1 MTGRILTAAVALA
14 ALVLS
19 GQAWANAMVRSA
31 VNLTGPQL
39 RVSDVFSGAESDA
52 VIGAA
57 PAPGRQLV
65 FDRYALQR
73 IANKHG
79 IKWYPRSRYVQA
91 VVTRESRILEIG
103 EIEDALWRSLVKRG
117 MAKGQQIELTNKA
130 LTIHVATNLGR
141 PYEIENPVFD
151 DRSERATATLA
162 VTSDAG
168 DVVRHRLDAIAY
180 TVAEVPVL
188 NRRVRRGETIEPG
201 DVIWKKLRKDTV
213 GRNVVVDRDAVIG
226 QAARRYLSPGR
237 VLMIDDL
244 EAPRIVRKGGIVT
257 IYYVT
262 GNLRLTAKARAG
274 EDGAMDETI
283 RVVNVRSNKTIEAV
297 VRGPTSVVI
306 PTDVSASN

>member
-1 MTGRILTAAVALA
+1 MTGRILTSAFTLA

-19 GQAWANAMVRSA
+19 GHAWANSMVRST
-31 VNLTGPQL
+31 VTLTGPQL
-39 RVSDVFSGAESDA
+39 RVSDVFSGAASDA

-57 PAPGRQLV
+57 PAPGRKIV

-73 IANKHG
+73 IASKHG

-91 VVTRESRILEIG
+91 VITRESRILEVG
-103 EIEDALWRSLVKRG
+103 EIEDALWQALVKRG
-117 MAKGQQIELTNKA
+117 MAKDRQIELTNKA
-130 LTIHVATNLGR
+130 QTIHVATNLGR
-141 PYEIENPVFD
+141 PYEVENPVFD
-151 DRSERATATLA
+151 DRSDRATATLA
-162 VTSDAG
+162 VTTDSG
-168 DVVRHRLDAIAY
+168 DVVRHRLDAVSY

-188 NRRVRRGETIEPG
+188 NRRVRRGETIQPS
-201 DVIWKKLRKDTV
+201 DVIWKKFRKDTV
-213 GRNVVVDRDAVIG
+213 GRNVIADRDAVIG
-226 QAARRYLSPGR
+226 QAARRYLSPDQA
-237 VLMIDDL
+237 LMIGDL
-244 EAPRIVRKGGIVT
+244 EAPRIVRKGGVVT

-306 PTDVSASN
+306 PTDVSVTN